1 MTDDGERNVTE
12 IAGDGAV
19 FTVRTTGE
27 GPVLAARGDLDL
39 AAVDGLR
46 EALGRLG
53 EVCDATA
60 VIDLSQVSFL
70 ASVGIAELI
79 AAAERA
85 TVHGCAF
92 AVIAADTVTR
102 RPLEML
108 GLTETLRVAPD
119 LTGAW
124 ALLAD

>member
-1 MTDDGERNVTE
+1 VSDDGERIVTE
-12 IAGDGAV
+12 ITGDGAA
-19 FTVRTTGE
+19 FTVRITGQ
-27 GPVLAARGDLDL
+27 GPVLTARGDLDL

-46 EALGRLG
+46 EALDRLG
-53 EVCDATA
+53 EVCEDTA

-79 AAAERA
+79 AVAERA
-85 TVHGCAF
+85 TARGCAF
-92 AVIAADTVTR
+92 AVIADDPVTR
-102 RPLEML
+102 RPLEIL

-119 LTGAW
+119 LAGAR

>member
-1 MTDDGERNVTE
+1 MSDDGERIVTE
-12 IAGDGAV
+12 ITGDGAV
-19 FTVRTTGE
+19 FTVRIIGE
-27 GPVLAARGDLDL
+27 GPVLTARGDLDL

-46 EALGRLG
+46 EALGWLG
-53 EVCDATA
+53 EVCEGTA

-85 TVHGCAF
+85 TGSGRAF
-92 AVIAADTVTR
+92 AVIAADPVTR

-108 GLTETLRVAPD
+108 GLTETLRVAAD
-119 LTGAW
+119 LAGAR

>member
-1 MTDDGERNVTE
+1 VTDEKERIVTE
-12 IAGDGAV
+12 ITGDGAV
-19 FTVRTTGE
+19 FTVRITGA
-27 GPVLAARGDLDL
+27 GPVMAARGDLDL

-46 EALGRLG
+46 AALDRLG
-53 EVCDATA
+53 EVCRDIA

-85 TVHGCAF
+85 TARGCAF

-102 RPLEML
+102 RPLEVL
-108 GLTETLRVAPD
+108 GLTETLRVVPD
-119 LTGAW
+119 LDGAW
-124 ALLAD
+124 ASLAD